1 MNESFQHLTPAD
13 EKLFYRSND
22 RHDARLGVTQ
32 EILEFGERIGGVVL
46 HPLHR
51 EARRDVLQRRGREI
65 VADRAVSHGGADA
78 SHTQV
83 AQLDDGCEGVAI
95 FADAGKCTDKALMD
109 TASPPPSVDLKL
121 LSLTAVI
128 ATTLALPPLP
138 PTLSIHQTVA
148 APIRDDRL
156 VDPRMEIR
164 RTVVLLI

>member
-1 MNESFQHLTPAD
+1 MS
-13 EKLFYRSND
+13 R
-22 RHDARLGVTQ
+22 
-32 EILEFGERIGGVVL
+32 
-46 HPLHR
+46 
-51 EARRDVLQRRGREI
+51 ARRLAASVLLLLLVPSMVLAALPLRYCIGPSGHQAIEFVIEG
-65 VADRAVSHGGADA
+65 VSHGGADA

-109 TASPPPSVDLKL
+109 TASPPPPVDLKL

-138 PTLSIHQTVA
+138 PALSIHQTVA
-148 APIRDDRL
+148 APIRDDRHL
-156 VDPRMEIR
+156 DPRMEIR

>member
-1 MNESFQHLTPAD
+1 MSRT
-13 EKLFYRSND
+13 R
-22 RHDARLGVTQ
+22 RLAASVLLLLLVPSMVLAALPLRYCIGPSGHQ
-32 EILEFGERIGGVVL
+32 AIEFVIEG
-46 HPLHR
+46 
-51 EARRDVLQRRGREI
+51 
-65 VADRAVSHGGADA
+65 VSHGGADA
-78 SHTQV
+78 SHLQA
-83 AQLDDGCEGVAI
+83 AQADDGCEGVDA
-95 FADAGKCTDKALMD
+95 FAESEKCTDKALMD

-148 APIRDDRL
+148 APIRDDRH